1 MLDLQG
7 ITMTRTLLYPSNSS
21 WPFLPAA
28 YQPPATASSL
38 SFSNVTIY
46 TLCSTVSD
54 YLQYMRANAPGSIVV
69 RVSPL
74 SVKPCHTCMPHAV
87 VLVTL
92 CVMFPWHGI
101 ITVAFSC
108 TFRAFLLL
116 FYLYQRASNVTTVA
130 VNGTKQIMQHQVLI
144 SNYTMETA
152 AGMTVAL
159 SMLNLNCDESSD
171 ASFLAAHGS
180 ASSSASFQEAIATIS
195 TLQVNGAIE
204 VKGKIVASFV
214 NGWPIGGYTITK

>member
-92 CVMFPWHGI
+92 CV
-101 ITVAFSC
+101 